1 MQTFDGSHFQI
12 VFIEVVLQNT
22 GERINN
28 VLNLIINFLKD
39 KNVSHLL
46 LAVISDNNPINAKR
60 VDSQVPRLW
69 DYNHL
74 KAITNVSF
82 TEVLLKDLYT
92 KPLFKNSF
100 KDVFKK
106 FFDLN
111 ETTTLSYFRDT
122 LKTEIFNLQIA
133 TSRFLNVS
141 PGPDVLFQARYLKND
156 TLESV
161 GQRWRIGLKSALE
174 DLKITRNQL
183 ESQNAEF
190 YPRIWAS
197 FAALEFRVDIL
208 KGVNDETGPTRKDQ
222 STQTD
227 E

>member
-1 MQTFDGSHFQI
+1 LNQPFSQIPETEINYRASTYAMQTFDGSHFQI

-82 TEVLLKDLYT
+82 TEVLLGDSIY
-92 KPLFKNSF
+92 
-100 KDVFKK
+100 
-106 FFDLN
+106 
-111 ETTTLSYFRDT
+111 
-122 LKTEIFNLQIA
+122 
-133 TSRFLNVS
+133 
-141 PGPDVLFQARYLKND
+141 
-156 TLESV
+156 
-161 GQRWRIGLKSALE
+161 
-174 DLKITRNQL
+174 
-183 ESQNAEF
+183 
-190 YPRIWAS
+190 
-197 FAALEFRVDIL
+197 
-208 KGVNDETGPTRKDQ
+208 
-222 STQTD
+222 
-227 E
+227 